1 MSGGNRL
8 DLEQQ
13 VRHLLREVAELK
25 KQVEDLKAK
34 QRNQHAVLRRIVP
47 SLPAKPR

>member
-1 MSGGNRL
+1 MTGNRL

-13 VRHLLREVAELK
+13 IKRLIREVAELK

-34 QRNQHAVLRRIVP
+34 QREHAALLRRMAP
-47 SLPAKPR
+47 SLPVRPR